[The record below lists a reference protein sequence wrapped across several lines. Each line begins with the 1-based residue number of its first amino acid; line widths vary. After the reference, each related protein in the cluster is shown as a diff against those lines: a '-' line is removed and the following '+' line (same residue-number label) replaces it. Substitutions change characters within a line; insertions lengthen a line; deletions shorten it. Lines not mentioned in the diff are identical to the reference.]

1 MNIEDLTKSQLL
13 LLTVLVNFITSIAT
27 GVLTVSLLD
36 SAPPSVTRTVNQI
49 VERSVET
56 VSETTPITIIQPA
69 KPTPVVTD
77 EEMLTSAISSAAL
90 RAVSISSTKPGTVPV
105 AVGVYFSKSRIVA
118 TLVGPSLPK
127 EAVITFADGTT
138 VQASLSRKGDTVAVY
153 GFADAA
159 VLPEAPSAARVP
171 VASLKQGQTVVALTN
186 DRSAATGIIS
196 KVDASGIYT
205 TLPGVPAGSAA
216 VNLSG
221 DVIGLSSGTAG
232 VFVSA
237 ELISSLLQGTTT
249 TALDR

>member
-36 SAPPSVTRTVNQI
+36 SAPPSVTKTVNQI

-56 VSETTPITIIQPA
+56 VTETPITIIQPS

-90 RAVSISSTKPGTVPV
+90 RAVSISSTKPGSPPV
-105 AVGVYFSKSRIVA
+105 AIGVYFSKSRVVA
-118 TLVGPSLPK
+118 TLVGPALPK
-127 EAVITFADGTT
+127 EAIITFSDSTT

-159 VLPEAPSAARVP
+159 ALPEIPSAARVSI
-171 VASLKQGQTVVALTN
+171 ASLKQGQTVVALTS
-186 DRSAATGIIS
+186 DRAAATGIIS
-196 KVDASGIYT
+196 KIDASGIYT
-205 TLPGVPAGSAA
+205 TLPAVPAGTAA

-221 DVIGLSSGTAG
+221 DVIGLSSGAPG

-237 ELISSLLQGTTT
+237 ELISTLLQGTTT
-249 TALDR
+249 ASLDR